1 MYDGSTAALMKQMYK
16 HLEDGRTTAQ
26 ALQLAM
32 LHLLNGPADSRWR
45 RPLYWAAFLVVGANT
60 RLPGVSAR
68 VDTLEGPCEGPAG
81 KKPSESAK
89 KKKPKKKNVTIKMK
103 RGAGEAEEAEEAEEE
118 AEEEEEGAT
127 ACV

>member
-1 MYDGSTAALMKQMYK
+1 M
-16 HLEDGRTTAQ
+16 
-26 ALQLAM
+26 
-32 LHLLNGPADSRWR
+32 
-45 RPLYWAAFLVVGANT
+45 
-60 RLPGVSAR
+60 R

-103 RGAGEAEEAEEAEEE
+103 RGAGEVEEAEEAEEAEEVEEEAAE